1 MGAKKFA
8 LRRCVIA
15 KARNSSP
22 CALTTPHIWRLCVRW
37 ASVSRKSRWRG
48 CAGRVFSRD
57 RVVIAGAG
65 LILSRRGTVLLH
77 CCPASI
83 VCGNRSQAPQAPRRP
98 PIERGLVR
106 VCLLWPCRRS
116 PHRRRLWFW
125 CECPGPAVASGRGL
139 PGTVVQL
146 SSFACNSPRAS
157 CLFVLVRAAESL
169 LFGNCMRLWRGR
181 VMGHMARGVARGMWR
196 WGEVRGCADDRVKGL
211 PCGT

>member
-1 MGAKKFA
+1 MFRAPSGPAAREIATREPAARSGRSRSPPWPSEPSGALHTGGA
-8 LRRCVIA
+8 VSLTCGRARRLV
-15 KARNSSP
+15 
-22 CALTTPHIWRLCVRW
+22 VRPGPAGPAV
-37 ASVSRKSRWRG
+37 ASG
-48 CAGRVFSRD
+48 
-57 RVVIAGAG
+57 
-65 LILSRRGTVLLH
+65 
-77 CCPASI
+77 
-83 VCGNRSQAPQAPRRP
+83 
-98 PIERGLVR
+98 RGLVR

-196 WGEVRGCADDRVKGL
+196 WGEVRGRADDRVKGL